1 MVIQKERDVA
11 VPFESH
17 PCNAAG
23 ASSFAQQGCKE
34 VSGGAGN
41 KRMNILVSGGGT
53 GGHIYPALAVAK
65 LLEKEYQARI
75 LYLGSDDGLET
86 ELAPAAGFP
95 FAMIKAGKL
104 RRYISWETITGVA
117 RVPVGMAQAVGIVR
131 KFAPDAA
138 FTSGGYVAVPAG
150 LAARLN
156 GVPLLMHQQDVPPNL
171 SNRLIAPLATR
182 ISVAFEDAIH
192 LVPTWAGKMLWLGNP
207 VRQEMLDIRQV
218 EPEQARR
225 ELGFEAT
232 APLLVVTGGS
242 QGARHLNQVVCEA
255 LPRLLPRCQVLQI
268 SGKQLFEETREQ
280 SEQAMADLDEEVRKR
295 YRLVPYL
302 NAEMPAALQ
311 AATLVLCRS
320 GAATLSELAVLG
332 KPSILV
338 PLAPAIGSSPQEAN
352 ADMFG
357 RKAAAEVIKDGE
369 MEPGKLVERVKAIIG
384 SQARLQSMAEAA
396 LTFAKPDATQEIAAE
411 VVNVAQMAKTKRHKG
426 ASI

>member
-11 VPFESH
+11 VPGE
-17 PCNAAG
+17 
-23 ASSFAQQGCKE
+23 
-34 VSGGAGN
+34 GAGN
-41 KRMNILVSGGGT
+41 KRMKILVSGGGT

-65 LLEKEYQARI
+65 LLEEEHEARI

-104 RRYISWETITGVA
+104 RRYISWETVKGVA

-182 ISVAFEDAIH
+182 ISVAFEDSIQR
-192 LVPTWAGKMLWLGNP
+192 VPAWAGKALWLGNP

-218 EPEQARR
+218 APEQARG
-225 ELGFEAT
+225 ELGFEAE

-242 QGARHLNQVVCEA
+242 QGARHLNQVVCQA
-255 LPRLLPRCQVLQI
+255 LPRLLPNCQVLQI

-280 SEQAMADLDEEVRKR
+280 SEQAMVGMDEGVRKR
-295 YRLVPYL
+295 YRLAPYL
-302 NAEMPAALQ
+302 NEEMPVALQ

-338 PLAPAIGSSPQEAN
+338 PLPPAIGSSPQEAN

-357 RKAAAEVIKDGE
+357 RRAAAEVIRDAE
-369 MEPGKLVERVKAIIG
+369 MEPGKLAELVEAISG
-384 SQARLQSMAEAA
+384 SQARLQSMMEAA
-396 LTFAKPDATQEIAAE
+396 LTLAKPDATREIAAE
-411 VVNVAQMAKTKRHKG
+411 VVKIAQVAKTKKHKG